1 MLRWNLVGKA
11 CEKKTENA
19 VIRAAAAANHLIV
32 AAERRSY
39 LFQVEAKN
47 LREARDPPLLRR
59 VLNVSL
65 MGLVG
70 GGAGAGGGL
79 LLSAFTEVDW
89 PEGIGGGTAIGFVA
103 GLVSGLMGELLR

>member
-32 AAERRSY
+32 ASERRSY

-59 VLNVSL
+59 VLNISL
-65 MGLVG
+65 AGLAG
-70 GGAGAGGGL
+70 GGVGAGGGVL
-79 LLSAFTEVDW
+79 LAAFTETGW
-89 PEGIGGGTAIGFVA
+89 AEGIGGGAAIGLVA